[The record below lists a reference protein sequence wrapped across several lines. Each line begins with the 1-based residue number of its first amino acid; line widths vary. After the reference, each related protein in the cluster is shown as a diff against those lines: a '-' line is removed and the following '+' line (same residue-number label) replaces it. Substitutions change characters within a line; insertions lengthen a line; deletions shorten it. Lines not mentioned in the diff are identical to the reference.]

1 MTAKYNKI
9 VIILALISILL
20 NFGPLLGYTVVA
32 LVSGAAVVQKF
43 ALCGTLVA
51 VSIMTLY
58 SLITKVALRSRLWIL
73 LIGLYLCLDSV
84 LMPLLLVAGCQIVD
98 ELAISPLHRAYK
110 EKRNIHREID
120 KRM

>member
-1 MTAKYNKI
+1 MTSKYNKI

-84 LMPLLLVAGCQIVD
+84 LMPLLLVAGCQIID

>member
-1 MTAKYNKI
+1 MTSKYNKI
-9 VIILALISILL
+9 VIILALISLLL

>member
-1 MTAKYNKI
+1 MTSKYNKI

-32 LVSGAAVVQKF
+32 LISGAAVVQKF

-51 VSIMTLY
+51 VCIMTLY
-58 SLITKVALRSRLWIL
+58 SLVTKVALRSRLWIL

-98 ELAISPLHRAYK
+98 ELIVSPLHRAYK